1 LCKRTYLAAAGA
13 VAVCAA
19 GMAALVV
26 LAFLAVCLT
35 ALCLATVLGAA
46 VLLAVVAAGAAAGA
60 PVWAN
65 TGSVSADNRAATMMA
80 DDFMMVSF
88 LGQAIF

>member
-1 LCKRTYLAAAGA
+1 LAA
-13 VAVCAA
+13 
-19 GMAALVV
+19 LS
-26 LAFLAVCLT
+26 FLAVCLT
-35 ALCLATVLGAA
+35 VLCLATVLGAA

-65 TGSVSADNRAATMMA
+65 TGSASADNRAATMMA

-88 LGQAIF
+88 LGQAIEVCGAVAVCANELTWRPQVR